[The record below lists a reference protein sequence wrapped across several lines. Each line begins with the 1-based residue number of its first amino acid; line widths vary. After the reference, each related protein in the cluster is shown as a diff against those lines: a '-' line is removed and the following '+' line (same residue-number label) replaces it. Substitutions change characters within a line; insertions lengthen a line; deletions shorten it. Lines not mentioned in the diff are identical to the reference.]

1 MQQPL
6 LKWIYLYFPIDFLL
20 VLHISSKLRLRMN
33 YIQIIQTQQS
43 VFAFN
48 KKPNTL
54 LKDFH

>member
-1 MQQPL
+1 MDISL
-6 LKWIYLYFPIDFLL
+6 FPYSFLL

-33 YIQIIQTQQS
+33 YVQIIQTQQS

-48 KKPNTL
+48 KKTYTL

>member
-48 KKPNTL
+48 KKNL
-54 LKDFH
+54 IRY

>member
-20 VLHISSKLRLRMN
+20 ALHISSKLRLRMN

-43 VFAFN
+43 VFAFD
-48 KKPNTL
+48 KKTYTL